1 MRRLCLI
8 FVIVIALTAALPAAA
23 QDAHT
28 LSYDGLSFTYTGDI
42 GLNVQI
48 THIDNTGVMMEGP
61 VPADP
66 PHTEIILTQNQPP
79 AVAPMVVVLPTAV
92 RIYPIAAA
100 SAPEYQYAMD
110 TITALQTLLAQRPD
124 LNAYMDPAGVAGNIG
139 LPRLP
144 LVNAAQVLRARA
156 KYVDLGTL
164 SGVSYLTT
172 YAQGPT
178 PFASQSF
185 WYTFQGISSD
195 GQYYVAVDIPVST
208 ALFPYEIPADF
219 DFDAWFAAINQY
231 NTDSLNALNMAD
243 PNAFMP
249 SLNSI
254 DQMIGSMV
262 IGG

>member
-1 MRRLCLI
+1 MKRISLL
-8 FVIVIALTAALPAAA
+8 FVIVIVLAVALPAAA
-23 QDAHT
+23 QDSHT
-28 LSYDGLSFTYTGDI
+28 LSYDGFSFTYTGDI

-48 THIDNTGVMMEGP
+48 THIDNTGVVMEGP

-100 SAPEYQYAMD
+100 SAPEYQYAME

-124 LNAYMDPAGVAGNIG
+124 LNTYMDPATPAGTMS

-172 YAQGPT
+172 YAQGLM

-195 GQYYVAVDIPVST
+195 GQYYVAVDIPVYT
-208 ALFPYEIPADF
+208 DLFPYEIPADF
-219 DFDAWFAAINQY
+219 DYDTWFAALNQY
-231 NTDSLNALNMAD
+231 NADSLNALNMAD

-254 DQMIGSMV
+254 EQMVGSMV